1 MSDDVR
7 QAGLADVIGQAVA
20 LHVGQI
26 LTQMPWQPGCLVCV
40 TEAKRA
46 EHAHQVA
53 VGNAQAAAEPLP
65 DEPEVGVNTAIT
77 IGPAGPVCWQHFDP
91 EHLAFF
97 VPSAEP
103 GE

>member
-7 QAGLADVIGQAVA
+7 EAGLADIIGQAVA

-65 DEPEVGVNTAIT
+65 DEPEVGVSTAIT